1 MAYRKPM
8 TRAPTA
14 PPIETQ
20 EEILEEM
27 MERFDDVNTLY
38 ITKVAEQ
45 IKTIGELNAASMH
58 RIEVMA
64 TMNQNIA
71 QINARLAEAV
81 QMAKRDLLRLYDR
94 ALNDMYRSPAFERA
108 LQETP
113 LAQIDKERL
122 NNLAQMISRQ
132 TAGAMENLS
141 NTTAVS
147 ETYRKTVDKA
157 ILTTTSGMGSYKE
170 AMRDSL
176 RELGQNGM
184 QVEYASG
191 YHRRLDSAI
200 RQNIID
206 GSTQI
211 AQHGSDMMGEALG
224 FDAFELSAHLA
235 SAPDHEPVQGR
246 VFLKAQF
253 ELMQAGEGFEDA
265 DGNQYAG
272 FRRPIGEWNCK
283 HFAMSFD
290 TQRSIRRYTDAQ
302 LAKWAEDN
310 ATGCEIN
317 GKHYTLYE
325 ASQLMRRIETQVRRE
340 KDTAVAARAA
350 GDKELQEDCQRKI
363 NRLMKR
369 YYEVAKTSGF
379 RARPDRT
386 TVEGFKAVKVS

>member
-1 MAYRKPM
+1 MANRKPM
-8 TRAPTA
+8 ARAPTV

-20 EEILEEM
+20 EEILETM

-45 IKTIGELNAASMH
+45 VKTIGELNAASMH

-64 TMNQNIA
+64 TMNENIA
-71 QINARLAEAV
+71 TINARLADAV

-94 ALNDMYRSPAFERA
+94 ALNDMYRSPTFERA

-113 LAQIDKERL
+113 LAQVDKERL

-170 AMRDSL
+170 AMRDSI

-246 VFLKAQF
+246 VFLKEQY
-253 ELMQAGEGFEDA
+253 ELMQAGEDFEDA

-310 ATGCEIN
+310 AAGCEIG

-340 KDTAVAARAA
+340 KDAAVAARAA
-350 GDKELQEDCQRKI
+350 GDKELQEDCQRRI
-363 NRLMKR
+363 NRLMQR
-369 YYEVAKTSGF
+369 YYGVAKTSGF

-386 TVEGFKAVKVS
+386 TVQGFKAVKVS

>member
-1 MAYRKPM
+1 MADRKPT
-8 TRAPTA
+8 TRAPTV

-20 EEILEEM
+20 EEILDEM

-45 IKTIGELNAASMH
+45 IETIGELNAASMH

-64 TMNQNIA
+64 TMNENIA

-132 TAGAMENLS
+132 TAGTMENLS

-246 VFLKAQF
+246 VFLKEQF
-253 ELMQAGEGFEDA
+253 ELMQAGEDFEDA
-265 DGNQYAG
+265 DGNLYAG

-310 ATGCEIN
+310 AAGCEIN

-350 GDKELQEDCQRKI
+350 GDKTLQEDCQRRI
-363 NRLMKR
+363 NRLMQR
-369 YYEVAKTSGF
+369 YYGVAKTSGF

-386 TVEGFKAVKVS
+386 TVQGFKAVKVS